1 MINKYSELYKVAV
14 RSLFYRAQKYV
25 CQVCSLDNTLLYK
38 LSYTPSLL
46 QILHVLI
53 PSDTWHHRWT
63 TQFITYIRR
72 QIISART
79 PNSYNCLHKMLT

>member
-14 RSLFYRAQKYV
+14 RSLFYRAQKTV
-25 CQVCSLDNTLLYK
+25 CQVCSLDNTLLYV

-46 QILHVLI
+46 QILRVLI
-53 PSDTWHHRWT
+53 PSNTWYHRWN

-72 QIISART
+72 QIISAHN
-79 PNSYNCLHKMLT
+79 PNSYNCLHKLLT